1 MSKCKC
7 SLLVLGA
14 GVLWGATGLFFRQ
27 LTAMGLNS
35 PEIVLLRI
43 SFAALFLAAVL
54 LWKDPKLFCI
64 RWRQLPML
72 MGAGVCTF
80 LAFFCYFSA
89 LSNTT
94 MAVACILLYTA
105 PGFVVI
111 LSALLFKE
119 RITRRKAMALVLI
132 FGGSVFSSGFFD
144 TSQSITWGGLL
155 WGVLSGLSY
164 ALYSVFSRFSL
175 SRGCS
180 GFTVSFYAMAFG
192 AMVALCMVDL
202 PTMAVKLTLP
212 MLGWGMGIGGV
223 CAMLPFL
230 LYTLGMSGMET
241 GEASMLSTVEL
252 VVAALLGVAVLS
264 EPMTGFVT
272 FGVVLILVGIGVM
285 NVKLSFARKTDATM
299 AEQQL

>member
-72 MGAGVCTF
+72 MGAGVCAF

-119 RITRRKAMALVLI
+119 RITWRKAMALVLI
-132 FGGSVFSSGFFD
+132 FGG
-144 TSQSITWGGLL
+144 
-155 WGVLSGLSY
+155 
-164 ALYSVFSRFSL
+164 SVFSRFSL

-212 MLGWGMGIGGV
+212 MLGWGMGIGGI

-230 LYTLGMSGMET
+230 LYTLGMNGMDT

-272 FGVVLILVGIGVM
+272 FGVVLILAGIGVM